1 VIDAVDLLERL
12 VRIDSVNPSLDPA
25 GQGEAAVADVL
36 LRQLRDLGLEPTA
49 EEALPGRPNVVAVLP
64 GAEGAPRLL
73 LEAHMDTVPQPQEPI
88 AVGTAGDR
96 LTGRGACDTKGA
108 CAAML
113 AAVERLAREDVPH
126 ATVVFAAVI
135 DEESAMTGARALARS
150 GPAVDF
156 AVIGEPTSLRPIRV
170 HNGVIRFALVAHG
183 AAAHTSE
190 AQLGVNAISAIARA
204 LTAIDADLRPRL
216 ERRSHPLAGA
226 ALLTPAV
233 VEGGTA
239 VNVVPDRCEV
249 RFDRRLAPGE
259 SVDAALAEI
268 DAALEPLRA
277 AGDRIV
283 REDPT
288 LVLPAAETPAD
299 DPRIQI
305 VERTVGQLLGAPAT
319 AEGAP
324 YCTDACVLSGERGI
338 PFTVLGPGSIEH
350 AHTPHEWVSLDE
362 VRRAVD
368 VYVALARALAEEE
381 RIP

>member
-1 VIDAVDLLERL
+1 MIDVADMLETL
-12 VRIDSVNPSLDPA
+12 VRIDSVNPALDPR
-25 GQGEAAVADVL
+25 GRGEAAVAEVL
-36 LRQLRDLGLEPTA
+36 VRELRALGLEPA
-49 EEALPGRPNVVAVLP
+49 ADDVLPGRPNVVAVLP

-88 AVGTAGDR
+88 AVARAGDR

-113 AAVERLAREDVPH
+113 AAVERLAREDGPH
-126 ATVVFAAVI
+126 ATVVFAAVV
-135 DEESAMTGARALARS
+135 DEESGMTGARALA
-150 GPAVDF
+150 GNGHAVDF
-156 AVIGEPTSLRPIRV
+156 AVVGEPTSLRPIRV

-190 AQLGVNAISAIARA
+190 AHLGVNAISAMARA
-204 LTAIDADLRPRL
+204 VTAIDADLRPRI
-216 ERRSHPLAGA
+216 EQRSHPLAGA

-259 SVDAALAEI
+259 SVEAALAEV
-268 DAALEPLRA
+268 DAVLEPLRA

-283 REDPT
+283 REEPT
-288 LVLPAAETPAD
+288 LVLRAAETAAD
-299 DPRIQI
+299 DPRVRA
-305 VERTVGQLLGAPAT
+305 VERAAGAA

-324 YCTDACVLSGERGI
+324 YCTDACVLAGEQGI

-350 AHTPHEWVSLDE
+350 AHTPQEWVSVDE

-381 RIP
+381 RYP

>member
-1 VIDAVDLLERL
+1 VIDVAELLETL
-12 VRIDSVNPSLDPA
+12 VRIDSVNPALDPR
-25 GQGEAAVADVL
+25 GQGEAAVAEVL
-36 LRQLRDLGLEPTA
+36 VRELQTLGLEPAA

-64 GAEGAPRLL
+64 GADRAPRLL
-73 LEAHMDTVPQPQEPI
+73 LEAHMDTVPQPREPI
-88 AVGTAGDR
+88 EVAVTGDR
-96 LTGRGACDTKGA
+96 LAGRGACDTKAA

-113 AAVERLAREDVPH
+113 AAVERLARDDVPH
-126 ATVVFAAVI
+126 ATVVFAAVA
-135 DEESAMTGARALARS
+135 DEESGLAGARALARS

-156 AVIGEPTSLRPIRV
+156 AVVGEPTSLRPIRA

-190 AQLGVNAISAIARA
+190 AHLGVNAISAMARA
-204 LTAIDADLRPRL
+204 LTAIDAELRPRI

-233 VEGGTA
+233 VAGGTA

-259 SVDAALAEI
+259 PVEAALAEV
-268 DAALEPLRA
+268 DAVLEPLRA

-288 LVLPAAETPAD
+288 LVLPAAETAAD
-299 DPRIQI
+299 HPHLR
-305 VERTVGQLLGAPAT
+305 T
-319 AEGAP
+319 AERAVGRVLGMPVTADGAP

-338 PFTVLGPGSIEH
+338 PFAVLGPGSIEH
-350 AHTPHEWVSLDE
+350 AHTPEEWVSLEE

-381 RIP
+381 RNP

>member
-1 VIDAVDLLERL
+1 MIDVADMLETL
-12 VRIDSVNPSLDPA
+12 VRIDSVNPALDPR
-25 GQGEAAVADVL
+25 GQGEAAVAQVL
-36 LRQLRDLGLEPTA
+36 VRELRALGLEPAA

-88 AVGTAGDR
+88 EVGVEGDR
-96 LTGRGACDTKGA
+96 LTGRGACDTKA
-108 CAAML
+108 SCAAML
-113 AAVERLAREDVPH
+113 AAVERLARDDAPH
-126 ATVVFAAVI
+126 ATVVFAAVA
-135 DEESAMTGARALARS
+135 DEESGLAGARALAGT

-156 AVIGEPTSLRPIRV
+156 AVIGEPTSLRPVRV

-190 AQLGVNAISAIARA
+190 AHHGVNAISAMARA
-204 LTAIDADLRPRL
+204 LTAIDTELRPQL
-216 ERRSHPLAGA
+216 ERRSHPPAGA

-233 VEGGTA
+233 IQGGTA

-259 SVDAALAEI
+259 SVEAALAEV
-268 DAALEPLRA
+268 DAVLAPLRA

-283 REDPT
+283 RADPT
-288 LVLPAAETPAD
+288 LVLPAAETAAD
-299 DPRIQI
+299 DPHIRT
-305 VERTVGQLLGAPAT
+305 VERVTGNA

-324 YCTDACVLSGERGI
+324 YCTDACVLSGEHGI

-350 AHTPHEWVSLDE
+350 AHTPEEWVSLDE

-368 VYVALARALAEEE
+368 VYVALARALAAKE
-381 RIP
+381 RNP